1 MLEKIID
8 PKNNKTLIPLIIIFF
23 ILGVVVGYVAHKSV
37 TIEKIVTVNVTVTP
51 TPTPA
56 PTQTPIPTPTPTP
69 TPTPIATP
77 VVSDFTVKDYYDPSK
92 ETPTYTVQLR
102 NRGVDPNTLSIRQGE
117 SVLIKITDS
126 SLLSPLTIYLNSSP
140 IKDLGVSGAAFVTFN
155 NKGIYSL
162 KAMYRS
168 GDPNIISQTYAEG
181 TITVN

>member
-1 MLEKIID
+1 MD
-8 PKNNKTLIPLIIIFF
+8 PKYKTIIPLIIVFF
-23 ILGVVVGYVAHKSV
+23 VFGIVVGYVAHKPE
-37 TIEKIVTVNVTVTP
+37 TIEKIVTVTVTP
-51 TPTPA
+51 VPTPSPA
-56 PTQTPIPTPTPTP
+56 LTTPIPPPTPTP
-69 TPTPIATP
+69 TPTPIAAP

-102 NRGVDPNTLSIRQGE
+102 NWGVDPNTLSIRQGE

-162 KAMYRS
+162 KAILRS